1 MSETDYCYRLSSDLL
16 NTDSEVQPNFTTQ
29 DWMKE
34 ILLSFHLL
42 FRDDKR
48 SRTYYRRTARHGA
61 AMTDMDGNRLVDPTL
76 DLLCGFY
83 PSSCDPPMRSH
94 LPYRVA
100 YYPESCV
107 TDCSSYTFTSTAF
120 NQCICAR
127 CGETGGTGGSGGR
140 FGRRLSLV
148 S

>member
-1 MSETDYCYRLSSDLL
+1 
-16 NTDSEVQPNFTTQ
+16 
-29 DWMKE
+29 MKE

-61 AMTDMDGNRLVDPTL
+61 AMTDMDGNRSVDPTL

-100 YYPESCV
+100 YYPESDFPILRNRLLKLYLYIDGIQPMHLRSLWRDRRDRRQWWAIWTAIVIGLITVVQSSV
-107 TDCSSYTFTSTAF
+107 TIALTIVQIFLQKEA
-120 NQCICAR
+120 I
-127 CGETGGTGGSGGR
+127 
-140 FGRRLSLV
+140 
-148 S
+148 